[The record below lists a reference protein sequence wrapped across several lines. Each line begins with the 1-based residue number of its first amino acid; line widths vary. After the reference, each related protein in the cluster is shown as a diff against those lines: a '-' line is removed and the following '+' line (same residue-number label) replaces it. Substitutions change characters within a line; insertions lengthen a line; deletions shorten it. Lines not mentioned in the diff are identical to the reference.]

1 MKNSIRKE
9 ILKKR
14 DDIPQKIKKEKNVL
28 IKKKLFSLHEFI
40 NAEVLFFY
48 ASFRSEVETHTMI
61 RESLEMAKRVLLPK
75 VQVDGHRIK
84 LYEIQ
89 DINELSPGYMGI
101 PEPPFT
107 NAYSISIDE
116 ANIIIIPGVAF
127 DYSGN
132 RLGYGGGYYD
142 MLLAQKTKKA
152 PIIALAYEE
161 QLVEKVPSEPHDV
174 KIDMLITD
182 KRVIKP

>member
-9 ILKKR
+9 VLKKR
-14 DDIPQKIKKEKNVL
+14 DDIPRKIKTDKNLIIKE
-28 IKKKLFSLHEFI
+28 KLFSLHEFI
-40 NAEVLFFY
+40 NAEIIFFY
-48 ASFRSEVETHTMI
+48 ASFRSEVATHTMI
-61 RESLEMAKRVLLPK
+61 KESLEMGKRVMLPK
-75 VQVDGHRIK
+75 VQIDGHMVK

-89 DINELSPGYMGI
+89 DISELSPGHMGI
-101 PEPPFT
+101 PEPSFT
-107 NAYSISIDE
+107 NIYSLSIDQ

-142 MLLAQKTKKA
+142 MLLAQRKKKV

-161 QLVEKVPSEPHDV
+161 QLVDEIPSEPHDV
-174 KIDMLITD
+174 KIDMIITD
-182 KRVIKP
+182 KRMIKT

>member
-14 DDIPQKIKKEKNVL
+14 DDIPQNIKNDKNEI

-40 NAEVLFFY
+40 NAEVIFFY

-61 RESLEMAKRVLLPK
+61 KESLGMGKRVVLPK
-75 VQVDGHRIK
+75 VLIDGHRVK

-89 DINELSPGYMGI
+89 DINELSPGHMGI
-101 PEPPFT
+101 PEPSFS
-107 NAYSISIDE
+107 NAYSLSIDE
-116 ANIIIIPGVAF
+116 VNIIIIPGVAF

-142 MLLAQKTKKA
+142 MLLAQRKMKA

-161 QLVEKVPSEPHDV
+161 QLVDEIPSETHDI
-174 KIDMLITD
+174 KIDMIVTD
-182 KRVIKP
+182 KRVITP